1 MTIGA
6 IIAKLRKEHNMT
18 QEALANALGVTNQ
31 AVSKWESD
39 QSCPDIGLLPTIA
52 DLFHVSIDVL
62 FDRPASPKPE
72 STVLPWENDDTIRI
86 VVYQGHTYLKN
97 YTKADEIHVNLN
109 DITAQNVECAVSL
122 TIDGNVYLNASAG
135 TSLTCDDVMGS
146 VQAGGSVTCD
156 EVHGSVQSG
165 GSTTC
170 DDVGGNVTA
179 GGSVNCNDITGNVNA
194 SGSVNCDSIAG
205 ITISNGKVPNSKIHI
220 NIE

>member
-1 MTIGA
+1 MTIGS
-6 IIAKLRKEHNMT
+6 IIAKLRKEQALT

-52 DLFHVSIDVL
+52 DLFHVSIDTL
-62 FDRPASPKPE
+62 FGRGDACTQE
-72 STVLPWENDDTIRI
+72 AQLLPWENDSTIRI

-97 YTKADEIHVNLN
+97 YTKADEIHVHLN

-135 TSLTCDDVMGS
+135 SSLTCDDVMGS
-146 VQAGGSVTCD
+146 VHAGGSVTCD

-179 GGSVNCNDITGNVNA
+179 GGSVSCNDITGNVNA

-205 ITISNGKVPNSKIHI
+205 ITISNGKVPNSKVHVT
-220 NIE
+220 IE

>member
-1 MTIGA
+1 MTLGA
-6 IIAKLRKEHNMT
+6 IIAMLRKEHTMT

-39 QSCPDIGLLPTIA
+39 QSCPDISLLPTIA
-52 DLFHVSIDVL
+52 DLFHVSIDRL
-62 FDRPASPKPE
+62 FGRSDADPREAPE
-72 STVLPWENDDTIRI
+72 LPWENDNAIRI

-97 YTKADEIHVNLN
+97 YKKADEIHIHLD
-109 DITAQNVECAVSL
+109 DIAAQNVECAVSL

-135 TSLTCDDVMGS
+135 GSLICDDVMGS

-165 GSTTC
+165 GNTTC

-179 GGSVNCNDITGNVNA
+179 GGSVNCNDITGNANA
-194 SGSVNCDSIAG
+194 SGSINCDSIAG
-205 ITISNGKVPNSKIHI
+205 IAISNGKVPNGR
-220 NIE
+220 